1 MGRHVAHVSRPADE
15 SHAIATHDLSLT
27 YGQTQ
32 VLRGID
38 LGLSSGQTLAL
49 LGPSGCGKTTLL
61 RLVAGLLAP
70 TSGDIFISG
79 RQVAGKTVFVPPE
92 KRGLGMVFQDY
103 ALWPHLTVAGNVAFP
118 LEMAGVGRAERERR
132 VTAAL
137 DRVGL
142 AALAQR
148 SPSALSGGQQQRVA
162 IARAIVGEPRIVLFD
177 EPLSNLDRELRETMV
192 AELGA
197 LIRDLGL
204 TAVYV
209 THDQSEALTLA
220 DQVAVMDAGEISQLA
235 TPEDL
240 VEHPASP
247 KVAEFLRLGAVLTVR
262 RGDGGWSFGPGPL
275 GIVGGPQVDTAQVLI
290 TPRALVLADDGTAA
304 LEGEV
309 MAVHYRDTAYAITV
323 RLADTVP
330 AQTVQIASN
339 TRMRIG
345 ERIGLEIVSDRL
357 RWFSARTEAQLHEDR
372 PC

>member
-1 MGRHVAHVSRPADE
+1 VGHDTASAGE
-15 SHAIATHDLSLT
+15 AQHAIATRALSLS

-32 VLRGID
+32 VLRQID
-38 LGLSSGQTLAL
+38 LTLTGGQTLAL

-70 TSGDIFISG
+70 TTGEIFIDG
-79 RQVAGKTVFVPPE
+79 RQVAGRTGLVPPE

-103 ALWPHLTVAGNVAFP
+103 ALWPHLTVSGNVAFP

-142 AALAQR
+142 AAMAQR

-204 TAVYV
+204 TAIYV

-220 DQVAVMDAGEISQLA
+220 DQVAVMDAGEIAQLA
-235 TPEDL
+235 APEDL

-247 KVAEFLRLGAVLTVR
+247 TVAEFLRLGAVITLHR
-262 RGDGGWSFGPGPL
+262 AEGGWRFGRRLL
-275 GIVGGPQVDTAQVLI
+275 GLPGGPEADMAEVLI
-290 TPRALVLADDGTAA
+290 TPRALVVADVTGAA
-304 LEGEV
+304 LVGEV
-309 MAVHYRDTAYAITV
+309 MAVHYRDTAYAVTV
-323 RLADTVP
+323 RLADTSP

-345 ERIGLEIVSDRL
+345 ERIGLEIISDRL
-357 RWFSARTEAQLHEDR
+357 RWFPAVTKAPCKEDR

>member
-1 MGRHVAHVSRPADE
+1 VAHQATHAGEAPN
-15 SHAIATHDLSLT
+15 AIATRGLSLS

-32 VLRGID
+32 ILRGID
-38 LGLSSGQTLAL
+38 IGLDRGQTLAL

-70 TSGDIFISG
+70 TAGEIHIDG
-79 RQVAGKTVFVPPE
+79 REVAGQTVLVPPE

-103 ALWPHLTVAGNVAFP
+103 ALWPHLSVAGNVAFP

-142 AALAQR
+142 AALSQR

-204 TAVYV
+204 TAIYV

-220 DQVAVMDAGEISQLA
+220 DQVAVMDAGEIAQLA
-235 TPEDL
+235 APEDL

-247 KVAEFLRLGAVLTVR
+247 KVAEFLRLGAVLTLR
-262 RGDGGWSFGPGPL
+262 RADGGWSFGPRPL
-275 GIVGGPQVDTAQVLI
+275 GLVGGPQTDMAQVLI
-290 TPRALVLADDGTAA
+290 TPRALVLADAGAAA
-304 LEGEV
+304 LVGEV

-323 RLADTVP
+323 RLADTAP
-330 AQTVQIASN
+330 TQTVQIACN

-345 ERIGLEIVSDRL
+345 ERIGLEIISDRL
-357 RWFSARTEAQLHEDR
+357 RWFPARTEAPFKEAR

>member
-1 MGRHVAHVSRPADE
+1 VANDSTPSGEA
-15 SHAIATHDLSLT
+15 SAIATKNLSLT

-38 LGLSSGQTLAL
+38 LELNSGQTLAL

-70 TSGDIFISG
+70 TAGDIFIGG
-79 RQVAGKTVFVPPE
+79 RQVAGKTVLVPPE

-118 LEMAGVGRAERERR
+118 LEMAGIGRAARERR
-132 VTAAL
+132 VTVAL

-142 AALAQR
+142 ATMAER

-204 TAVYV
+204 TAIYV

-220 DQVAVMDAGEISQLA
+220 DQVAVMDAGDIAQLA
-235 TPEDL
+235 APEDL

-247 KVAEFLRLGAVLTVR
+247 KVAEFLRLGAVLSLR
-262 RGDGGWSFGPGPL
+262 RADDRWLFGHCPL
-275 GIVGGPQVDTAQVLI
+275 ELLGGPQADAAQLLI
-290 TPRALVLADDGTAA
+290 TPRALVMADAGSAA
-304 LEGEV
+304 LIGEV
-309 MAVHYRDTAYAITV
+309 IAVHYRDTAYAVTV
-323 RLADTVP
+323 RLADTAP

-345 ERIGLEIVSDRL
+345 ERVGLEIISDRL
-357 RWFSARTEAQLHEDR
+357 RWFPATTKVPLKKEK

>member
-1 MGRHVAHVSRPADE
+1 MHPEQTTAPGADY
-15 SHAIATHDLSLT
+15 AIAAHGLSLA

-32 VLRGID
+32 ILRGID
-38 LGLSSGQTLAL
+38 VALPGGQTLAL

-70 TSGDIFISG
+70 TSGEILIDG
-79 RQVAGKTVFVPPE
+79 HMVAGPGLFLPPE

-118 LEMAGVGRAERERR
+118 LEMAGVGRAERETR
-132 VTAAL
+132 VAAAL

-142 AALAQR
+142 AAMADR

-197 LIRDLGL
+197 LIRGLGL
-204 TAVYV
+204 TAIYV

-220 DQVAVMDAGEISQLA
+220 DQVAVMEAGQIAQLSA
-235 TPEDL
+235 PEDL

-247 KVAEFLRLGAVLTVR
+247 KVAEFLRLGAVLPLVR
-262 RGDGGWSFGPGPL
+262 DGQGWSLGGRPL
-275 GIVGGPQVDTAQVLI
+275 GALGGPDFARAEVLI
-290 TPRALVLADDGTAA
+290 TPRALRLAEAGSATLTGA
-304 LEGEV
+304 V
-309 MAVHYRDTAYAITV
+309 MAVQYRDTAYAVTV
-323 RLADTVP
+323 RLEAP
-330 AQTVQIASN
+330 GAAQAAQTVQISSD
-339 TRMRIG
+339 TRMRVG
-345 ERIGLEIVSDRL
+345 ERVGLNIISERL
-357 RWFSARTEAQLHEDR
+357 RWFPARPEPTFAKE
-372 PC
+372 

>member
-1 MGRHVAHVSRPADE
+1 MADEMRPAGE
-15 SHAIATHDLSLT
+15 ARAIATHDLSLT
-27 YGQTQ
+27 YGKTQ

-38 LGLSSGQTLAL
+38 LGLSSGKTLAL

-70 TSGDIFISG
+70 TLGDIFIDG
-79 RQVAGKTVFVPPE
+79 RQVAGPSTLVPPE
-92 KRGLGMVFQDY
+92 KRGIGMVFQDY

-118 LEMAGVGRAERERR
+118 LEMARVGKAERERR
-132 VTAAL
+132 VMAAL

-142 AALAQR
+142 GAMAQR
-148 SPSALSGGQQQRVA
+148 RPSALSGGQQQRVA

-204 TAVYV
+204 TAIYV

-220 DQVAVMDAGEISQLA
+220 DQVAVMDAGEIAQLA
-235 TPEDL
+235 SPEDL

-247 KVAEFLRLGAVLTVR
+247 KVAEFLRLGAVLTLQRVADDWNL
-262 RGDGGWSFGPGPL
+262 GQHPL
-275 GIVGGPQVDTAQVLI
+275 GLTGGPASALAHVLV
-290 TPRALVLADDGTAA
+290 TPRALVVVDAAGAA
-304 LEGEV
+304 LTGDV
-309 MAVHYRDTAYAITV
+309 VAIQYRDTGYAITV
-323 RLADTVP
+323 RLANT
-330 AQTVQIASN
+330 ATTQTVQIASN

-345 ERIGLEIVSDRL
+345 ERIGLTILSDRL
-357 RWFSARTEAQLHEDR
+357 RWFPTQSQPPLKETRS
-372 PC
+372 C